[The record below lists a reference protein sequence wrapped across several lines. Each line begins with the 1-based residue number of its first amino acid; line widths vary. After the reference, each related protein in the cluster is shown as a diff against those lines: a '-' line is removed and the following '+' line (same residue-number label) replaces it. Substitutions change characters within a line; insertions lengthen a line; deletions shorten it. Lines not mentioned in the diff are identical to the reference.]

1 MKTAVYPGTF
11 DPITNGHLDILQR
24 ALNLFDKVIV
34 GVAKSDNRNK
44 KPLFSL
50 EERMQLVKEAVKEI
64 GLKNVEIKPF
74 SNLLVEFVKENN
86 SKIIIRGLR
95 AVSDF
100 DYELQYDLTN
110 RTLNPEVDTV
120 FIMTSTKYLFLSSNI
135 VREIAS
141 LHGKVS
147 EFVPKCVE
155 KRLVKKFSEKWKL
168 NDGRI

>member
-24 ALNLFDKVIV
+24 SLNLFDKVIV

-50 EERMQLVKEAVKEI
+50 EERMQLVKEAIKEI
-64 GLKNVEIKPF
+64 GLKNVEVKSF

-110 RTLNPEVDTV
+110 RTLNPEVDTI

-141 LHGKVS
+141 LKGSVS
-147 EFVPKCVE
+147 EFVPECVE
-155 KRLVKKFSEKWKL
+155 KKLKQKFGE
-168 NDGRI
+168 

>member
-100 DYELQYDLTN
+100 
-110 RTLNPEVDTV
+110 
-120 FIMTSTKYLFLSSNI
+120 
-135 VREIAS
+135 
-141 LHGKVS
+141 
-147 EFVPKCVE
+147 
-155 KRLVKKFSEKWKL
+155 
-168 NDGRI
+168 